1 MVIGVFPQTL
11 KLFSL
16 FFLISQVSPLIRW
29 LFVQESAI
37 EIVKYNKTVIYKY
50 TNVS

>member
-1 MVIGVFPQTL
+1 MVFGVFPQTL

-16 FFLISQVSPLIRW
+16 FFLISQVSPLIR